1 MKPSSL
7 QSHRLAR
14 GTLTTLLTSLC
25 LHAGLSFGADLAS
38 PRLAQPGVETVA
50 SEGIAHLQ
58 SSLHA
63 LERSMMQTRQQ
74 QHAHQQAELRSALTR
89 LARSSAAT
97 SGRLVPRLHQGQPEE
112 ARRASNNALSLLASQ
127 LVTVQQRFP
136 GATAIAA
143 EAADINDLRQAMR
156 RFDVVTDTI
165 VSETFST
172 ALLGLT
178 GMMPTLS
185 DDLMSY
191 PRVAKHDLRER
202 VVDTRL
208 ATAGAAR
215 LAASNSPQQQVDE
228 TALRGIAQGEAL
240 MAGAPTLSHGD
251 EIASLDGAMGE
262 IALGEMAAVSEPT
275 WSDAGAADA
284 QYAMEDDL
292 LLDEIKLDEL
302 GSGAIASLASPVAA
316 DDLQD
321 TRAGF
326 MLPNGVRID
335 FAVTRM
341 TSIDGLD
348 SLQTIA
354 NLPAELD
361 SQALSQIAG
370 GRLANTQVLS
380 PNGGSMFTLIQNDFD
395 NQRIVD
401 VTTIDIGIKNLGVR
415 ASDFVPR
422 SLIPFNPRPLELN
435 R

>member
-14 GTLTTLLTSLC
+14 GTLTAVLTSLC

-38 PRLAQPGVETVA
+38 PRLTQPGVETVA

-63 LERSMMQTRQQ
+63 LERSMLQTRQQ
-74 QHAHQQAELRSALTR
+74 QHAHQQAELRSALMR

-97 SGRLVPRLHQGQPEE
+97 SGKLVPRLHQGPSEE

-127 LVTVQQRFP
+127 LVTVQQQFP
-136 GATAIAA
+136 GAAAVAA
-143 EAADINDLRQAMR
+143 EAADINDLRRAMR

-185 DDLMSY
+185 DDLISY

-208 ATAGAAR
+208 ANSGIAR
-215 LAASNSPQQQVDE
+215 PASSHSSGQPGE
-228 TALRGIAQGEAL
+228 TALRGIAQGDAR
-240 MAGAPTLSHGD
+240 MAGAPRLSHGD

-262 IALGEMAAVSEPT
+262 IALGEMAAVSEPA
-275 WSDAGAADA
+275 WSTAGAAEA

-292 LLDEIKLDEL
+292 LLDEIRLDEL
-302 GSGAIASLASPVAA
+302 GSGAIASLATPVAP

-341 TSIDGLD
+341 TSLDGLD

-361 SQALSQIAG
+361 SQALSQISG

-380 PNGGSMFTLIQNDFD
+380 PNGGSMFTLIQNDLD